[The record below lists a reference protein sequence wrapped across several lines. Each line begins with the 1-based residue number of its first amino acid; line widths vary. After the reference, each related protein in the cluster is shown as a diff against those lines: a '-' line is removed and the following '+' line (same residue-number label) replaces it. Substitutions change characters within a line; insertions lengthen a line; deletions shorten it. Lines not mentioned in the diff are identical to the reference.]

1 MKMRTSPLVLL
12 TFLALPLF
20 ASPTPPAPEPNA
32 PIHNA
37 LRGLKTRLVDAMNRN
52 DIDAMLLELH
62 PNVVITWQNG
72 EVSRGRDG
80 VRAYLERMT
89 KGTNRVVKGY
99 HADIDVDELT
109 TLYGENTG
117 VAYGSSVERFDLT
130 SGMNFTLRGR
140 WSATMVNE
148 NGRWLLA
155 SVHAST
161 NLFDNALLN
170 AAKKSAWIGIAVAAI
185 VALIAGLLIGRRMAR
200 ARG

>member
-1 MKMRTSPLVLL
+1 MKMRTSPLVLVL
-12 TFLALPLF
+12 ALALPLL
-20 ASPTPPAPEPNA
+20 ASPTPEPNA

-37 LRGLKTRLVDAMNRN
+37 LRQLKTRLVDAMNRN
-52 DIDAMLLELH
+52 DIDAMLQELH

-80 VRAYLERMT
+80 VKAYLERMT
-89 KGTNRVVKGY
+89 KGPNKIVKGY
-99 HADIDVDELT
+99 HADIEADALT
-109 TLYGENTG
+109 TLYGDNMG
-117 VAYGSSVERFDLT
+117 IVYGSSVERFDLT
-130 SGMNFTLRGR
+130 SGLNFTLHGR

-170 AAKKSAWIGIAVAAI
+170 ATKKTLSIGIAVAALA
-185 VALIAGLLIGRRMAR
+185 ALIVGWFVGRRMAR
-200 ARG
+200 G

>member
-12 TFLALPLF
+12 TFLTVPLL
-20 ASPTPPAPEPNA
+20 ASPTPAPEPNA

-52 DIDAMLLELH
+52 DIDAMLQELH

-80 VRAYLERMT
+80 VKAYLERMT
-89 KGTNRVVKGY
+89 KGPNRIVKGY
-99 HADIDVDELT
+99 HADIEADDLT
-109 TLYGENTG
+109 TLYGDNMG
-117 VAYGSSVERFDLT
+117 VVYGSSVERFDLT
-130 SGMNFTLRGR
+130 SGLNFTLRGR

-170 AAKKSAWIGIAVAAI
+170 ATKKTLYLGIAVAAI
-185 VALIAGLLIGRRMAR
+185 AALVVGWFVGRRMAR
-200 ARG
+200 G